1 MNELFAKSK
10 KLLSDWKGEKYIFG
24 RGVLPELG
32 KQAAKFG
39 KNALVVCNTTYMKPV
54 ADAVVESLK
63 GAGVS
68 LAGGGI
74 VPDAGPNA
82 PRADVYRI
90 ETYILHFKPDVII
103 AVGGGSTIDACKAAN
118 FLATLGAAVNV
129 GGTPEIDHWFGT
141 GIVTEALNKSGK
153 KLFPL
158 IAVET
163 SASSGAHLTKYSNIT
178 DPVVGQKKL
187 VVDEAIVPPCS
198 LFDYDVTA
206 SMPVPVTIDG
216 ALDSIAH
223 CFEVFSGLPAS
234 APKEKYDLCAALTET
249 AVELTVQ
256 YAPRVMKDPKDME
269 AREAIGMSTDLG
281 GYAIMIGGTHG
292 PHMTSFSLVDLT
304 GHGTACGLMNPYYAV
319 FFAPAI
325 EKQLRLAGNIFKK
338 YGYISEDLEKLTGRS
353 LGLAFAKGM
362 IAFGKAIK
370 APTTLKELPK
380 WNDSYVDKILTA
392 AKDPQ
397 LDMKLKNMPVPLTA
411 AKVDEYMGPIIR
423 AAVNGDLSLIKS
435 LE

>member
-1 MNELFAKSK
+1 MNELFAKSQ
-10 KLLSDWKGEKYIFG
+10 KLLSGWKGDKYIFG
-24 RGVLPELG
+24 RGVLPQLG
-32 KQAAKFG
+32 KLAAQFG

-54 ADAVVESLK
+54 ADAVVDALGK
-63 GAGVS
+63 AGVS
-68 LAGGGI
+68 LAGNTI

-90 ETYILHFKPDVII
+90 ETYILHHKPDVII

-118 FLATLGAAVNV
+118 FLAALGGAV
-129 GGTPEIDHWFGT
+129 TPEIDHWFGT
-141 GIVTEALNKSGK
+141 GIVTEAVNKSGR

-163 SASSGAHLTKYSNIT
+163 SASSGAHLTKYSNVT
-178 DPVVGQKKL
+178 DPVAGQKKL
-187 VVDEAIVPPCS
+187 VVDEAIVPPYA

-206 SMPVPVTIDG
+206 SMPIPVTIDG
-216 ALDSIAH
+216 ALDAIAH
-223 CFEVFSGLPAS
+223 CFEVFSGLPVN
-234 APKEKYDLCAALTET
+234 APAEKYNLLAAITET
-249 AVELTVQ
+249 AVELTVE
-256 YAPRVMKDPKDME
+256 YAPRVIKNPKDME
-269 AREAIGMSTDLG
+269 AREAIGMATDLG
-281 GYAIMIGGTHG
+281 GYAIMVGGTHG

-325 EKQLRLAGNIFKK
+325 EKQIRLAGNIFKK
-338 YGYISEDLEKLTGRS
+338 YGYITDNLENLKGRDLGIV
-353 LGLAFAKGM
+353 FAKGM

-370 APTTLKELPK
+370 APTMLKELPK
-380 WNDSYVDKILTA
+380 WNDSYVEKILTA

-423 AAVNGDLSLIKS
+423 AAVNGDLSIIKS